1 MLTEFGATDDL
12 ATIRRNVQE
21 ADRHM
26 VSWQYWHY
34 CECLDPTTS
43 GSGTQAIVI
52 DPNQPPSG
60 ANVKQA
66 KLDVLAEPYPQV
78 VAGTPTSFGFDDAT
92 RRFALAYSTKGP
104 TGKNFARRRA
114 KRSGA
119 KSRQTQIF
127 VGADRYPGGYAVS
140 VKGGGIASKRRAS
153 LLRVI
158 ACPGRRN
165 VSVTVA
171 PRGTGVR
178 NHADCKVTG
187 RRKKR
192 GR

>member
-1 MLTEFGATDDL
+1 
-12 ATIRRNVQE
+12 
-21 ADRHM
+21 M
-26 VSWQYWHY
+26 VSWEYWHY

-52 DPNQPPSG
+52 DPNQPPTG

-78 VAGTPTSFGFDDAT
+78 VAGTPSSYGFDDAT
-92 RRFALAYSTKGP
+92 RRFTLAYSTQGP
-104 TGKNFARRRA
+104 SGKNFARRAKRA
-114 KRSGA
+114 KRRSA
-119 KSRQTQIF
+119 KRRSKAKFRQTQIF
-127 VGADRYPGGYAVS
+127 LGQARYPVGYTVS
-140 VKGGGIASKRRAS
+140 VEGGGIASKRKAS

-165 VSVTVA
+165 VRVTVQPA
-171 PRGTGVR
+171 GAGGRT
-178 NHADCKVTG
+178 HADCKVTG